1 MASITP
7 MLWTRTGNDYVR
19 DGLTGRL
26 GSPKEFGDTLIAG
39 AINSNAI
46 KKLGDDQTVFYAGSV
61 NGGLYSRLYNEKTDT
76 WSKEWTWESKPGS
89 GYDGGQSIGA
99 IALSEDGKLLA
110 VGRGNP
116 SNYNAL
122 GTTPYGIQIARV
134 KNDGSLAWLETKSSI
149 REKIQD
155 LPIRAL
161 AWSDQSLIATTP
173 DAALE
178 LSVENGTIKQVAT
191 ALLLPSLFTADQMPD
206 NSIAI
211 AGYDYDQFS
220 NSIILRR
227 DGQNIPLRGKIY
239 EDYIQSVNENGSR
252 ISRISAYPEPING
265 EGVFFVGSFTP
276 NQENSGWI
284 SRIDRISI
292 DLGGGTVKE
301 ITSAPIEYG
310 LIGSNQAGNQF
321 FYGNFSFAADP
332 FDPKGRSVF
341 AGGNTFGSSPGSQA
355 LSYSG
360 GLVRIRLKA
369 DSQGKR
375 DTIENVSYLYGPR
388 LKNNKNVLL
397 PPAPGQPHA
406 DSRSISFYHGQD
418 GAKLIQTDDGGI
430 WSIDLQLSTQGAKPK
445 KGAWWMPLTP
455 DHNGFQGLEVNMVD
469 WGSNANIIAT
479 SYQDNA
485 ASLGYFGDE
494 NATNLWA
501 GDGEVAIIDDGGTNN
516 TSPTSYLSLQKY
528 IAGGSMSKY
537 SYDAEGFLR
546 GMQPVYFTLRKE
558 DGSIVPWSQT
568 PEVAYYN
575 LNDPDNSK
583 RVPFLAP
590 IEENPY
596 AANNIIMAGSVNAY
610 ETIESGI
617 NYLVFRPLLKED
629 QTTGI
634 TFTAL
639 DNTSELVNN
648 EDIGSVYLAGISPE
662 GQVMI
667 YGRQKK
673 IVPGE
678 DPQADSH
685 LSPIEFNNL
694 SEGQLSDLGTIIDIS
709 HRPTG
714 SGQDLLYI
722 LQGGMSLLT
731 LSGVQPS
738 PGQGTSQ
745 YLQIGS
751 ANGSVKTFTL
761 EELGL
766 PILAGDV
773 GYQSSVYIPA
783 NDHHGDKLVIGGL
796 AGVWI
801 SDVDEEGMPIGF
813 KAMNWEG
820 LDQGIAPGSYVRTI
834 KYEPQDDLLILGTQG
849 QGNWLY
855 SFSGDLGKRPHATK
869 LLHMSDTS
877 LVQGTRPDLDKRG
890 NQFNQTITIQLDSRL
905 QDKREATDVEII
917 LHNKGKWRHYM
928 SMVSPYNVSEDGNI
942 NKHSSAREQADR
954 WYSIL
959 KPFGLHYRG
968 GRETKNSIIMPFSF
982 EPGISMFNLAINA
995 KDFYHSDPAK
1005 LRYSVRTTDG
1015 NESVTRTLSLIGQP
1029 EPGSSSSSSSALQA
1043 ADTPDEIIHYTKA
1056 QRHQATFESI
1066 DSESATYSQQHLGQ
1080 ASASDI
1086 LPFENPI
1093 QSNLINPF
1101 AADLSL
1107 LH

>member
-7 MLWTRTGNDYVR
+7 MLWTKTGNDYVR

-26 GSPKEFGDTLIAG
+26 GSPKDFGDTLIAG

-61 NGGLYSRLYNEKTDT
+61 NGGLYSRLYNEETDT

-99 IALSEDGKLLA
+99 IALSEDGKFLA

-116 SNYNAL
+116 SNYNTI
-122 GTTPYGIQIARV
+122 GTSPYGIQIARV
-134 KNDGSLAWLETKSSI
+134 KNDGSLAWLETESSI
-149 REKIQD
+149 RETIQAS
-155 LPIRAL
+155 PIRAL
-161 AWSDQSLIATTP
+161 AWSDKSLIATTP
-173 DAALE
+173 GAALE
-178 LSVENGTIKQVAT
+178 LSVKNGTIKQVDT
-191 ALLLPSLFTADQMPD
+191 ALDLPSEFTADRMPD
-206 NSIAI
+206 NSVAI
-211 AGYDYDQFS
+211 AGYFLGDQNQLS
-220 NSIILRR
+220 NGIVLRR
-227 DGQNIPLRGKIY
+227 DGENIPLSGKIY
-239 EDYIQSVNENGSR
+239 EDYIQSVNRNGSR
-252 ISRISAYPEPING
+252 ISRISAYPELING

-276 NQENSGWI
+276 NKADNSGWV
-284 SRIDRISI
+284 SRIDRFSI
-292 DLGGGTVKE
+292 DLESGKAKE
-301 ITSAPIEYG
+301 ITSSPIDYG
-310 LIGSNQAGNQF
+310 LIGSEQAGNQY
-321 FYGNFSFAADP
+321 FYGNFSFAIDP

-341 AGGNTFGSSPGSQA
+341 AGGNTFGSSPESQA

-360 GLVRIRLKA
+360 GLVRIRLKS
-369 DSQGKR
+369 DSQGNR
-375 DTIENVSYLYGPR
+375 DAIKSISYLYGPR

-430 WSIDLQLSTQGAKPK
+430 WSIDLQISDQGAKPK

-485 ASLGYFGDE
+485 ASLGYFGDK

-516 TSPTSYLSLQKY
+516 TSPTTYLSSQQYL
-528 IAGGSMSKY
+528 GSGKMSKY

-546 GMQPVYFTLRKE
+546 GMQPVDFGLRRE
-558 DGSIVPWSQT
+558 DGSIVRWNQT
-568 PEVAYYN
+568 PEVAYYEDGN
-575 LNDPDNSK
+575 P
-583 RVPFLAP
+583 VPFLAP

-596 AANNIIMAGSVNAY
+596 ISDNIIMAGRVNAY
-610 ETIESGI
+610 ETFESGI
-617 NYLVFRPLLKED
+617 NYLIFRPLLKDD
-629 QTTGI
+629 QTAGI

-639 DNTSELVNN
+639 DNTSKLVNN
-648 EDIGSVYLAGISPE
+648 EDIGSVYLAGTSPE
-662 GQVMI
+662 EQVMI

-685 LSPIEFNNL
+685 LSLIEFNNL
-694 SEGQLSDLGTIIDIS
+694 SESKLSDYGPIIDIS

-722 LQGGMSLLT
+722 LQGGRSLLT
-731 LSGVQPS
+731 FAGVQPS
-738 PGQGTSQ
+738 PDQGTSQ
-745 YLQIGS
+745 YLHIGS

-766 PILAGDV
+766 PVLAGDV

-783 NDHHGDKLVIGGL
+783 SDHHGDKLVIGGL

-801 SDVDEEGMPIGF
+801 SDLNEEGMPLGF
-813 KAMNWEG
+813 EAMNWEG
-820 LDQGIAPGSYVRTI
+820 LDQGIAPGSYVRMI

-855 SFSGDLGKRPHATK
+855 SFSGDLGERPQATK

-877 LVQGTRPDLDKRG
+877 LVQGTEPDLDKRG
-890 NQFNQTITIQLDSRL
+890 NQFNQTITIQLDNRL

-917 LHNKGKWRHYM
+917 LQNKDKWRRYM

-942 NKHSSAREQADR
+942 KENSSAREQADR

-959 KPFGLHYRG
+959 KPFGLRYRG

-1015 NESVTRTLSLIGQP
+1015 SESVTRTLSLIGQP

-1056 QRHQATFESI
+1056 QKHQASFGSI
-1066 DSESATYSQQHLGQ
+1066 DSESATYTQQFLGQ
-1080 ASASDI
+1080 PSASDI
-1086 LPFENPI
+1086 LPFENPF

-1101 AADLSL
+1101 AADLGL

>member
-1 MASITP
+1 

-61 NGGLYSRLYNEKTDT
+61 NGGLYSRLYNEQTET

-99 IALSEDGKLLA
+99 IALSEDGKYLA

-116 SNYNAL
+116 SNYNAF
-122 GTTPYGIQIARV
+122 GTTPYGIQIARI
-134 KNDGSLAWLETKSSI
+134 KSDGSLAWLQTDPSI
-149 REKIQD
+149 REAIST
-155 LPIRAL
+155 LPIRDL
-161 AWSDQSLIATTP
+161 EWSGTSLIASTEVGVL
-173 DAALE
+173 D
-178 LSVENGTIKQVAT
+178 LSVEHGEITQLAT
-191 ALLLPSLFTADQMPD
+191 PLYLPSRFSADRMPD
-206 NSIAI
+206 NSVAV
-211 AGYDYDQFS
+211 AGYFKDQDQLS
-220 NSIILRR
+220 NGIVLQRE
-227 DGQNIPLRGKIY
+227 GQTIPLSGEIY
-239 EDYIQSVNENGSR
+239 ANYIKSINENGSF
-252 ISRISAYPEPING
+252 ISRISAYPELING
-265 EGVFFVGSFTP
+265 NGVFFVGSFTEA
-276 NQENSGWI
+276 NGDSWV

-292 DLGGGTVKE
+292 DLDSGEVKRV
-301 ITSAPIEYG
+301 ISSAIDRG
-310 LIGSNQAGNQF
+310 LIGNNQASNLKY
-321 FYGNFSFAADP
+321 YGNFSFAVDP
-332 FDPKGRSVF
+332 FDPRGRSIF

-360 GLVRIRLKA
+360 GLVRIRLKS
-369 DSQGKR
+369 DSQENR
-375 DTIENVSYLYGPR
+375 DTIESISYLYGPR
-388 LKNNKNVLL
+388 LENNKDVLL

-430 WSIDLQLSTQGAKPK
+430 WSIDLQISDQGAKPK

-485 ASLGYFGDE
+485 ASLGYFGDT

-501 GDGEVAIIDDGGTNN
+501 GDGEVAIIDDGGGSKR
-516 TSPTSYLSLQKY
+516 SPTSYLSSQWYLY
-528 IAGGSMSKY
+528 FGNMSKY
-537 SYDAEGFLR
+537 SYDSEGFLR
-546 GMQPVYFTLRKE
+546 GMQSVDFELRTE
-558 DGSIVPWSQT
+558 DGSTLPWRET
-568 PEVAYYN
+568 PEVAYYG
-575 LNDPDNSK
+575 LDESK
-583 RVPFLAP
+583 DYVNAPFLAP

-596 AANNIIMAGSVNAY
+596 SSNNIVMAGSVNAY
-610 ETIESGI
+610 ESIDSDMNSLI
-617 NYLVFRPLLKED
+617 FRPLLKGNLIS
-629 QTTGI
+629 GI

-639 DNTSELVNN
+639 DNTSRFDNDD
-648 EDIGSVYLAGISPE
+648 DIGSVYLAGSNSEEEAI
-662 GQVMI
+662 I

-673 IVPGE
+673 TVLPSE
-678 DPQADSH
+678 DPQAAAY
-685 LSPIEFNNL
+685 LSPIEFSNL
-694 SEGQLSDLGTIIDIS
+694 SASQLGNYGTILDIS
-709 HRPTG
+709 HRPTS

-722 LQGGMSLLT
+722 LQGGFSLLRLTGT
-731 LSGVQPS
+731 LSESNKIPL
-738 PGQGTSQ
+738 Q
-745 YLQIGS
+745 YLHIGS
-751 ANGSVKTFTL
+751 ANQSVQTFSL
-761 EELGL
+761 EQLGL
-766 PILAGDV
+766 PVIAGDV

-801 SDVDEEGMPIGF
+801 SDLDEEGMPIGF

-820 LDQGIAPGSYVRTI
+820 LDQGIAPGSCVRTI
-834 KYEPQDDLLILGTQG
+834 KYEPQDDLLILGTLG

-855 SFSGDLGKRPHATK
+855 SFSGDLGERPQATK

-877 LVQGTRPDLDKRG
+877 LVQGTQPDLDKRG

-917 LHNKGKWRHYM
+917 LHNKDKWRHYM

-942 NKHSSAREQADR
+942 AKHSSAREQADR

-995 KDFYHSDPAK
+995 KDFYHADPAK

-1015 NESVTRTLSLIGQP
+1015 SESVTRTLSLIG
-1029 EPGSSSSSSSALQA
+1029 ELEAGGSSSSSSALQA
-1043 ADTPDEIIHYTKA
+1043 AGTPDEIIHYTKA
-1056 QRHQATFESI
+1056 QKHQATFGSI
-1066 DSESATYSQQHLGQ
+1066 DSESATYTHQFLGQ
-1080 ASASDI
+1080 ASASDV
-1086 LPFENPI
+1086 LSFENPF